1 MTMMPDPDLDPISAR
16 LRQEE
21 QRLRR
26 RVLVLTLIPV
36 AVAVALIWIT
46 SRQVSQAKTTLA
58 ALADSTADLE
68 AEIANRLA
76 TLDAARRALD
86 SLNAQARLYERWI
99 DRRSATAADSL
110 SRVAAQQFEAERVR
124 PRVYLHIIEE
134 SQRVRA
140 RALQTVLENA
150 RFDVREIDLVRTG
163 PAVSEIRY
171 FRTDD
176 RETADRLRQ
185 LAGTAGQTLRV
196 RDLTARYGS
205 TTSDGHFEIWLARD

>member
-46 SRQVSQAKTTLA
+46 SRQVSQAQTTLA

-86 SLNAQARLYERWI
+86 SLNTQARL
-99 DRRSATAADSL
+99 
-110 SRVAAQQFEAERVR
+110 
-124 PRVYLHIIEE
+124 
-134 SQRVRA
+134 
-140 RALQTVLENA
+140 
-150 RFDVREIDLVRTG
+150 
-163 PAVSEIRY
+163 
-171 FRTDD
+171 
-176 RETADRLRQ
+176 
-185 LAGTAGQTLRV
+185 
-196 RDLTARYGS
+196 
-205 TTSDGHFEIWLARD
+205 